1 MTLRLIEGDFYMT
14 ATAQHENLLTWGILG
29 SGGIARKL
37 AGAINASAKGTL
49 LAVGSRAQE
58 SADRFGEEFNVPRR
72 YASYDELLADKD
84 VQAVYISL
92 PNHLHAEWAIRS
104 ADAGKQILCE
114 KPLTVNAAEAEHLI
128 EVIRARNVLFM
139 EAFQY
144 RCHPMMARICDLIR
158 EGAIGT
164 VKIIQASF
172 QYNLGPKYE
181 NIRLSNPAA
190 GGGIMDVGCYTLA
203 LARLVAGAAVG
214 QPFSEPLELKGCAA
228 IGEISRVDEQA
239 TAALKFPGDIVA
251 YLACGTQCHG
261 DRAVRI
267 FGSGGMIDVPMLWI
281 PSEKDNKIILHR
293 TGSES
298 TEIIADGHA
307 GAYTVEADLFTD
319 AYHAG
324 LKEAAN
330 PAMTWA
336 DSIGNMRA
344 LDRWRESVGLVFDVE
359 NRQ

>member
-1 MTLRLIEGDFYMT
+1 MT
-14 ATAQHENLLTWGILG
+14 ATPQHENQLTWGILG
-29 SGGIARKL
+29 TGGIAKIL
-37 AGAINASAKGTL
+37 ARAINASTKGTL
-49 LAVGSRAQE
+49 LAVGSRTQE
-58 SADRFGEEFNVPRR
+58 SADRFGDEFNVPRR
-72 YASYDELLADKD
+72 YASYEELLADAD

-92 PNHLHAEWAIRS
+92 PNHLHAEWAIRC
-104 ADAGKQILCE
+104 AEAGKQILCE
-114 KPLTVNAAEAEHLI
+114 KPLTVNAAEAEHVI
-128 EVIRARNVLFM
+128 DVIRSRDVLFM

-144 RCHPMMARICDLIR
+144 RCHPIMSRICDLIR
-158 EGAIGT
+158 DKAIGD

-203 LARLVAGAAVG
+203 LARLAAGAAIG

-251 YLACGTQCHG
+251 YLACGTQVHG

-267 FGSGGMIDVPMLWI
+267 FGSGGMIEVPALWI
-281 PSEKDNKIILHR
+281 PAEKGNKILLHR
-293 TGSES
+293 SGSEAA
-298 TEIIADGHA
+298 EIVADGHA

-324 LKEAAN
+324 LKEAAS

-344 LDRWRESVGLVFDVE
+344 LDLWRDSVGLVFDVE
-359 NRQ
+359 KQEW